1 MLWCYLGLDVVV
13 RLVLRGLSGGLGG
26 LYWAWWFHVVC
37 VRSVCV
43 PVGTTLVS
51 VLLLVLV

>member
-1 MLWCYLGLDVVV
+1 M